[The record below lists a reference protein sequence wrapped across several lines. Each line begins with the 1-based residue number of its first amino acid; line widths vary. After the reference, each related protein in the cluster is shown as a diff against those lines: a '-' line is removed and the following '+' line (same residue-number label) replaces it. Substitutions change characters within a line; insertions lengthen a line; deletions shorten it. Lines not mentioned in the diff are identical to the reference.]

1 MTAAAESADAM
12 PAGGT
17 YAVLRMDRSGVPT
30 FCATLDEARELAAER
45 VAQHGGGCWVF
56 RLVGTTTA
64 VAAWLPEPPDIPSM
78 DGGQDNPCGE
88 IPEDLRRRPS
98 DTDAWRVYP

>member
-1 MTAAAESADAM
+1 MTARPMSYAAAPESAETPV

-17 YAVLRMDRSGVPT
+17 YAVPRMDRSGVPT

-45 VAQHGGGCWVF
+45 VANHGGGCWVF

-64 VAAWLPEPPDIPSM
+64 VAAWLAEPGGDVSEPERQPTS
-78 DGGQDNPCGE
+78 DG
-88 IPEDLRRRPS
+88 
-98 DTDAWRVYP
+98 WRVYP